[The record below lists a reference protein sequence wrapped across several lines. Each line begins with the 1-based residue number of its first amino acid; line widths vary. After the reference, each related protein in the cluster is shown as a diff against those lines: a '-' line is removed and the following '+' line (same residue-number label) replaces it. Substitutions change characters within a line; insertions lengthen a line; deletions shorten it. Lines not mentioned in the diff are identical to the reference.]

1 MLDGLRQ
8 SDWLTLALGAQDD
21 KFSLALISDAA
32 GEDSAAARFAR
43 PQKPGEGA
51 MPLLAV
57 PRQIAG
63 VSMLRDL
70 HGFYA
75 AKDDLFPERTSQLIF
90 FENMMGI
97 FFTGRDLTEE
107 VMAETGSEIRLVVAE
122 QQYDPKI
129 GTPAVQIPSFAL
141 VTRLKNPDKFK
152 PVMEEAWQKGLGLIN
167 FTRGQQALPGL
178 IIDREIYG
186 DTKYTVAY
194 FSASDLEDRS
204 AIDTRFN
211 LRPTLAMPGEYLILS
226 STDALAE
233 DLIDSLKQE
242 AAGTVKPVP
251 GRHSLAAIDGRQL
264 ASVLGKNREGLIRNN
279 MVEEG
284 NDRAEAE
291 NAIDTLLM
299 IVGRVA
305 KVKLEMGSGAD
316 HSKATLDVRLNRAA
330 EQAGGE

>member
-1 MLDGLRQ
+1 
-8 SDWLTLALGAQDD
+8 
-21 KFSLALISDAA
+21 
-32 GEDSAAARFAR
+32 
-43 PQKPGEGA
+43 
-51 MPLLAV
+51 V
-57 PRQIAG
+57 PRQVAG
-63 VSMLRDL
+63 ISLLRDL

-107 VMAETGSEIRLVVAE
+107 VLAETGSQIRLVVAE

-141 VTRLKNPDKFK
+141 VMRLKNPDKFK

-178 IIDREIYG
+178 IIDREIHG
-186 DTKYTVAY
+186 GTKYTVAY

-204 AIDTRFN
+204 AVDTRFN

-226 STDALAE
+226 STDTLAE
-233 DLIDSLKQE
+233 NLIDSLQQE
-242 AAGTVKPVP
+242 AAGAVKPLP

-264 ASVLGKNREGLIRNN
+264 ASLLGKNRESLIQNN

-284 NDRAEAE
+284 NDRAAAE
-291 NAIDTLLM
+291 NAIDTLLT
-299 IVGRVA
+299 IVERVA
-305 KVKLEMGSGAD
+305 KVSLDMGRGAD
-316 HSKATLDVRLNRAA
+316 LSKATLDMQLNMAA
-330 EQAGGE
+330 EQVGGK